1 MSDTAGFAYDVAAVD
16 LASGQLRWT
25 EGDFR
30 VLLASE
36 KYQPR
41 QSADRS
47 LGDLNG
53 AAVTSGVRITGRAID
68 SERAGRVCLTASG
81 VRWPKLTGEFRYAV
95 VYNADTERLVA
106 YSDLGPQK
114 VTNTVP
120 VLDWLEGDVCEFLIN
135 G

>member
-16 LASGQLRWT
+16 LASGRLRWA

-30 VLLASE
+30 VLLVSE

-41 QSADRS
+41 QSADRT
-47 LGDLNG
+47 LDDLNDG
-53 AAVTSGVRITGRAID
+53 AVTDGVRLPQRGID
-68 SERAGRVCLTASG
+68 SERAGRVCLTAQG
-81 VRWPKLTGEFRYAV
+81 VRWPRFTGEFRYAV
-95 VYNADTERLVA
+95 VYNADTGRLVA

-120 VLDWLEGDVCEFLIN
+120 VLDYPDGDVCEFIIN